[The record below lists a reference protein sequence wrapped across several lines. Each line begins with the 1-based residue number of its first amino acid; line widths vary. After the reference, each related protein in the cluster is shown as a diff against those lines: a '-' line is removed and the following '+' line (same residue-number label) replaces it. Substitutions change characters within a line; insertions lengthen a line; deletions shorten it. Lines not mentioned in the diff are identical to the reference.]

1 MILTSTPTHFH
12 LVTPQIA
19 VLRSSTTAP
28 ASVVFMEQVI
38 KEERRLLAVFPVF
51 FFYTF
56 IGWMVLLQ

>member
-1 MILTSTPTHFH
+1 MLFYSINVCYCLCICIL
-12 LVTPQIA
+12 
-19 VLRSSTTAP
+19 

-56 IGWMVLLQ
+56 IGWMILLQ

>member
-1 MILTSTPTHFH
+1 MCISN
-12 LVTPQIA
+12 A
-19 VLRSSTTAP
+19 

>member
-1 MILTSTPTHFH
+1 MTEQKLILSAIFSLTSTFDNM
-12 LVTPQIA
+12 IA
-19 VLRSSTTAP
+19 

>member
-1 MILTSTPTHFH
+1 MTEQKLILSAIFSLTSTFDHM
-12 LVTPQIA
+12 IA
-19 VLRSSTTAP
+19 

>member
-1 MILTSTPTHFH
+1 MRFLLCIHSLWCLINTLTLNCYVS
-12 LVTPQIA
+12 V
-19 VLRSSTTAP
+19 